1 MEEITRNDFQYFQNE
16 ILKDMKDIEKKMN
29 EKITGI
35 SKIIQNSEINIEKRY
50 QKFKSKID
58 EINKKLELNNI
69 SEDINNKLDKMN
81 KKLEEDILINNTKLA
96 SFERDLSN
104 ACYKYDKF
112 ILNNISKPGLIGD
125 GCPHQ
130 TMHEFL
136 EFVNTKIK
144 EFIASK
150 DKNQKDIKR
159 NEEWVKLSLE
169 KIRLDIFDNKN
180 EIYKFL
186 NKEINKCDRKNEE
199 KINLIEDKISYIKI
213 ENGKYNYN
221 LNEKWEELEEKLKK
235 FNKMNENLIDLYNK
249 CRKDYIQIKS
259 KLSDISNYLKD
270 LKYSKNTNYRG
281 IFEDLSKK
289 IIINKKQKI
298 NIESN
303 KYCNILP
310 TISSIE
316 DTVKLKI
323 DKKDD
328 NTNIHNVTAEVKPNI
343 QPSLRKKS
351 IKIENDGSQPEVKK
365 IINKTKSINHVI
377 KNSDFNILSYN
388 NKQEKK
394 YVFPLEKTTAKKID
408 FTKSTKQVF
417 NSQFIIEEK
426 KESYTL
432 IPKEKLSFNNENN
445 KAIIKDTEDEKNNNV
460 KDNSSIINSISISK
474 IHESKENKE
483 QKEKEEKTDKKEKK
497 EENENKEKK
506 DEKEKEEEKEK
517 EKEGE
522 KEKEIEEEDKMNDK
536 NNDNDINNNEDDI
549 VKDSDTYS
557 CMSKGNIE
565 TIDRKITNSFEKR
578 NSMNDNYR
586 NTSRINNV
594 NINFNDSKLV
604 TKINLEE
611 EINKVNQKF
620 DDLYEKS
627 NLKIEELAHQI
638 KILIKKINKIDFK
651 RDENVKKI
659 SETNYKEVK
668 KKKHYILNNSG
679 NYLPYSTNKSIDQD
693 TNVIKN
699 DSSDKKMTMGIIN
712 MKKRTRNLLN
722 NKITFQN
729 LNNNSS
735 NARTK
740 LIEARAKSNDILN
753 FIKEKENNK
762 KSNYVIRMIDVKAV
776 NKIESFL
783 IKKFTEPN

>member
-1 MEEITRNDFQYFQNE
+1 MEEITRNNFQYFQNE

-29 EKITGI
+29 DKITGI
-35 SKIIQNSEINIEKRY
+35 SKIIQNTEINIEKRY

-69 SEDINNKLDKMN
+69 SEDVNNKLEKMN
-81 KKLEEDILINNTKLA
+81 KRLEEDILKNNTKMA

-144 EFIASK
+144 EFVASR

-180 EIYKFL
+180 EIYRFL
-186 NKEINKCDRKNEE
+186 NKEMNKYDRKNEE

-221 LNEKWEELEEKLKK
+221 LNQKWEELEEKLKI

-259 KLSDISNYLKD
+259 KLSDISNYLKN
-270 LKYSKNTNYRG
+270 LKFSKNTNYRG

-298 NIESN
+298 NIESSN
-303 KYCNILP
+303 YCNILP

-316 DTVKLKI
+316 DAVKLKI

-328 NTNIHNVTAEVKPNI
+328 NTNIHNVTTEIKPSI
-343 QPSLRKKS
+343 QQTLRKKT
-351 IKIENDGSQPEVKK
+351 IKIEYDGSQPEVKK
-365 IINKTKSINHVI
+365 SINKTKSINQVI

-408 FTKSTKQVF
+408 FTKSTKQAF

-426 KESYTL
+426 KESDTL

-445 KAIIKDTEDEKNNNV
+445 KAIIKNTEDENNNV
-460 KDNSSIINSISISK
+460 KDNSSIINSISYSK
-474 IHESKENKE
+474 INES
-483 QKEKEEKTDKKEKK
+483 KEKK
-497 EENENKEKK
+497 EEKK
-506 DEKEKEEEKEK
+506 KEKEEEKKEEKK
-517 EKEGE
+517 EK
-522 KEKEIEEEDKMNDK
+522 KRRKRRR
-536 NNDNDINNNEDDI
+536 
-549 VKDSDTYS
+549 
-557 CMSKGNIE
+557 KGKR
-565 TIDRKITNSFEKR
+565 RKK
-578 NSMNDNYR
+578 
-586 NTSRINNV
+586 
-594 NINFNDSKLV
+594 
-604 TKINLEE
+604 
-611 EINKVNQKF
+611 
-620 DDLYEKS
+620 
-627 NLKIEELAHQI
+627 
-638 KILIKKINKIDFK
+638 
-651 RDENVKKI
+651 
-659 SETNYKEVK
+659 
-668 KKKHYILNNSG
+668 G
-679 NYLPYSTNKSIDQD
+679 
-693 TNVIKN
+693 
-699 DSSDKKMTMGIIN
+699 
-712 MKKRTRNLLN
+712 
-722 NKITFQN
+722 
-729 LNNNSS
+729 
-735 NARTK
+735 
-740 LIEARAKSNDILN
+740 
-753 FIKEKENNK
+753 
-762 KSNYVIRMIDVKAV
+762 
-776 NKIESFL
+776 
-783 IKKFTEPN
+783 